1 MASGI
6 IIHPGIIESINE
18 DKVSVRILAK
28 SACSSC
34 HAKGACTMADVE
46 EKIVEIENDH
56 SISLS
61 TGEQVMVTM
70 EESLGRKAVLL
81 GYVLPLIVLLVSIV
95 VFLSLMKHEGLAALL
110 SLMMLVPYYLAL
122 YLFRK
127 KLRKEFRFRIQE
139 TGQF

>member
-1 MASGI
+1 
-6 IIHPGIIESINE
+6 
-18 DKVSVRILAK
+18 
-28 SACSSC
+28 
-34 HAKGACTMADVE
+34 MADVE

-110 SLMMLVPYYLAL
+110 SLMMLVPYYLVL

-127 KLRKEFRFRIQE
+127 KLRKEFRFRI
-139 TGQF
+139 TGNRNNFNCIHVI